1 MQYVNQPRGSHIPS
15 LEGSKDIQTKVDLLI
30 TSKKKPE
37 KKFNNNP
44 PKKEVP
50 KPNNLAD
57 NQFLGKGVLIDN

>member
-50 KPNNLAD
+50 
-57 NQFLGKGVLIDN
+57 

>member
-1 MQYVNQPRGSHIPS
+1 MQYVNQPRGSHIQT

-57 NQFLGKGVLIDN
+57 NQFIGKGVLIDN